1 MTHSHSQDHSHGHLH
16 GHGHGHSH
24 SHVPD
29 SANERRIAWAMWI
42 TGGFMIVEA
51 AGGWMSGSLALIADA
66 GHMLTDTGAL
76 ALAWLAVRLARRP
89 ADTARSFGYM
99 RAEILAA
106 FLNGA
111 VMIAL
116 GGWIIV
122 EVVMRIADPVPVLAG
137 PMLVVA
143 IVGLLVNIVSFKL
156 LHGGEGNLNMRGAA
170 LHVLGDLLGSV
181 AAIVA
186 AIIIMYT
193 GFTPIDP
200 ILSVFVAV
208 LILRGAVAVTR
219 DAAHILMEGTPED
232 LDTEAMTEDLASN
245 IPSVA
250 DIHHVHA
257 WSLAS
262 GRTLVTLHAV
272 PEPGASPATAL
283 TAIKERLAERYG
295 VTHATVQI
303 EPEDCPDQ
311 GEVLEKLAGN
321 RGKTAC

>member
-1 MTHSHSQDHSHGHLH
+1 MTHDHSHH
-16 GHGHGHSH
+16 HGHSH

-89 ADTARSFGYM
+89 ADPARSFGYM

-116 GGWIIV
+116 AAWIIF
-122 EVVMRIADPVPVLAG
+122 EAAMRIFEPVPILAG
-137 PMLVVA
+137 PMLIVA
-143 IVGLLVNIVSFKL
+143 IIGLLVNIVSFTL

-170 LHVLGDLLGSV
+170 IHVLGDLLGSV

-186 AIIIMYT
+186 AVVIMYT

-208 LILRGAVAVTR
+208 LILRGAISVTS
-219 DAAHILMEGTPED
+219 DAAHILMEGTPEG
-232 LDTEAMTEDLASN
+232 LDTEAMTEDLIAN
-245 IPSVA
+245 IPSVT

-272 PEPGASPATAL
+272 PAPGASPAAAL
-283 TAIKERLAERYG
+283 TAIKERLAERYS

-303 EPEDCPDQ
+303 ELEECPDQ
-311 GEVLEKLAGN
+311 GEKLEKLAGN
-321 RGKTAC
+321 AGHSAC

>member
-1 MTHSHSQDHSHGHLH
+1 MNRSHSHD
-16 GHGHGHSH
+16 HGHSH
-24 SHVPD
+24 AHGHIHMHD
-29 SANERRIAWAMWI
+29 AANERRIAWAMWI

-51 AGGWMSGSLALIADA
+51 AGGWLSGSLALIADA

-89 ADTARSFGYM
+89 ADTARSFGYV

-116 GGWIIV
+116 AAWIIV
-122 EVVMRIADPVPVLAG
+122 EAAFRIFEPVPILAG
-137 PMLVVA
+137 PMLIVA
-143 IVGLLVNIVSFKL
+143 IVGLLVNIASFTL

-186 AIIIMYT
+186 AVIIMYT

-208 LILRGAVAVTR
+208 LILRGAIAVTR
-219 DAAHILMEGTPED
+219 DAAHILMEGTPEGIDADTVADD
-232 LDTEAMTEDLASN
+232 LTTN
-245 IPSVA
+245 IPSVK
-250 DIHHVHA
+250 DVHHVHA

-262 GRTLVTLHAV
+262 GRVLVTLHAV
-272 PEPGASPATAL
+272 LKPGASQGTAL

-303 EPEDCPDQ
+303 EPEECPDM
-311 GEVLEKLAGN
+311 GETLEKLAGSA
-321 RGKTAC
+321 RHSAC